1 MNDEV
6 LEKHTDVLMERLDD
20 VEEKE
25 RPKIKGMLE
34 DAITL
39 ILDYTARTTEQ
50 MNDSLYYY
58 ARQLVVIAWNQ
69 EGNEGDAARS
79 EGGVSH
85 TFITDIPPKLK
96 SGLNNHRLG
105 KVVSFHAP
113 KET

>member
-1 MNDEV
+1 MNEE
-6 LEKHTDVLMERLDD
+6 LLKQHIDVLMDRLDG
-20 VEEKE
+20 VQEQE
-25 RPKIKGMLE
+25 RTKIKALLE
-34 DAITL
+34 DAIIL
-39 ILDYTARTTEQ
+39 ILDYTDRTTEQ
-50 MNDSLYYY
+50 MNDQLYYY

-85 TFITDIPPKLK
+85 TFITDIPDKLK

-105 KVVSFHAP
+105 KVVSFYAS

>member
-1 MNDEV
+1 MDEDLLEQHTKV
-6 LEKHTDVLMERLDD
+6 LLERLDG
-20 VEEKE
+20 VSEKDKT
-25 RPKIKGMLE
+25 KIKGLLE

-39 ILDYTARTTEQ
+39 ILDYTARSVEQ

-85 TFITDIPPKLK
+85 TFITDIPDKLK

-105 KVVSFHAP
+105 KVVSFYAP